1 MLPSTGRRPTFA
13 VPAKSGTV
21 VVGHPLKIAWTV
33 QGARGGCQLP
43 PPTPVDQRHFPT
55 KTKSIEESSLQLS
68 SLLGCV
74 WQPLPQEDKGK
85 EDLGAIKG
93 GGHPLEG
100 IRSDRVFIFFR
111 LLVGHT
117 GSSTSGQ
124 LELCNQGLVLLARC
138 RVAIQ
143 EGRK

>member
-1 MLPSTGRRPTFA
+1 
-13 VPAKSGTV
+13 
-21 VVGHPLKIAWTV
+21 
-33 QGARGGCQLP
+33 
-43 PPTPVDQRHFPT
+43 
-55 KTKSIEESSLQLS
+55 
-68 SLLGCV
+68 V

-85 EDLGAIKG
+85 EDLGTIKGG

-100 IRSDRVFIFFR
+100 DRIFMFFK
-111 LLVGHT
+111 LLAGHA

-124 LELCNQGLVLLARC
+124 LELCNQDLVLLARC

>member
-1 MLPSTGRRPTFA
+1 MDRRHYLA
-13 VPAKSGTV
+13 
-21 VVGHPLKIAWTV
+21 
-33 QGARGGCQLP
+33 
-43 PPTPVDQRHFPT
+43 
-55 KTKSIEESSLQLS
+55 KTKSTEESSLQLS
-68 SLLGCV
+68 TLLGRV

-93 GGHPLEG
+93 GRCHPLEG
-100 IRSDRVFIFFR
+100 IRSDLVFIFFE
-111 LLVGHT
+111 LLVGHA